1 MFEYCVKTSYV
12 RDAEYLM
19 NEMAAEGWR
28 VVAVCVNQALGFG
41 LVITF
46 ERQTA

>member
-1 MFEYCVKTSYV
+1 MYEYAVKTSYV
-12 RDAEYLM
+12 RNAEALM

-28 VVAVCVNQALGFG
+28 VVSVCVNQAMGFG

-46 ERQTA
+46 ERQGN